1 MKNLTISQEYLNVV
15 VPRMLLL
22 LSLDERAL
30 PPAHRRSLAFS
41 LSRMLVNEDNS
52 ETRQLVMGLVFTM
65 LHDPIL
71 HGKSLHLAV

>member
-1 MKNLTISQEYLNVV
+1 M

-41 LSRMLVNEDNS
+41 LSRMLANEENG
-52 ETRQLVMGLVFTM
+52 EIRQIVMGLIFPM
-65 LHDPIL
+65 LHEPIL
-71 HGKSLHLAV
+71 HGKSLHYTSRALAQRSS